1 MEELWIKA
9 EEEKTMEEKE
19 RKIQVPMFD
28 SVVLMLVI
36 IAEIVTCVRGGL
48 NLAVPLFL
56 TWVIMYVYSLIK
68 KYDWGE
74 IEGYALQSVRDGFQS
89 VVIVG
94 AVGCLIGAWILCG
107 TVPTLIYF
115 GLQVIQPSIFLP
127 ATLVLCTILS
137 LATGTSY
144 GSAASAGLACMGIGL
159 SMGFPAGVIAG
170 AVICGAL
177 FGDKMSPFSD
187 TTNLAPAMAKGTLYG
202 HIRSMC
208 YNTIPAW
215 IITLVI
221 FAIMGSRYSIG
232 TYDPT
237 TINEYM
243 AGLASHFH
251 IGLLPLI
258 PMFLVIAMLV
268 LKTPALPTILLG
280 AVFGGAVAMIGEGAT
295 FITVVKV
302 MHKGFSIKSGI
313 FLVDKLL
320 NRGGITSM
328 YDIMM
333 IMIFA
338 MGLGGMLE
346 RMGVLQNFIN
356 LFIKKIHSLGSLVF
370 ATMATSYLSGAIGC
384 TMSMAHVI
392 TGKLFA
398 PIYREEGVSPDVLSR
413 TMEDC
418 GTLGGTLMPWHTNA
432 AFFTGTLGV
441 TYAEYIPYVYLC
453 YLAPIISLIFAFLGV
468 AVWYVDPKTGKPIR
482 ADQAPINQKK
492 QIERK

>member
-1 MEELWIKA
+1 MNDTKREIH
-9 EEEKTMEEKE
+9 
-19 RKIQVPMFD
+19 VPMFD
-28 SVVLMLVI
+28 SVVLMAVI
-36 IAEIVTCVRGGL
+36 IIEIVFCVRGGL

-56 TWVIMYVYSLIK
+56 TWVIVYIYSLIK
-68 KYDWGE
+68 KYEWGK

-115 GLQVIQPSIFLP
+115 GLQIVSPSIFLP
-127 ATLVLCTILS
+127 ATLILCTILS

-170 AVICGAL
+170 AVISGAL

-187 TTNLAPAMAKGTLYG
+187 TTNLAPAMAQGTLYG

-215 IITLVI
+215 LITLGI
-221 FAIMGSRYSIG
+221 FGFIGSRYSVG
-232 TYDPT
+232 AYDPT

-243 AGLASHFH
+243 GGLAANFH
-251 IGLLPLI
+251 IGWLPLLP
-258 PMFLVIAMLV
+258 MVLVILML
-268 LKTPALPTILLG
+268 LKKTPALPTILLG
-280 AVFGGAVAMIGEGAT
+280 AVFGGLVAMIGEGAS
-295 FITVVKV
+295 FLTVVKV
-302 MHKGFSIKSGI
+302 MHKGFVIKSGI

-320 NRGGITSM
+320 NRGGLASM

-346 RMGVLQNFIN
+346 RMGVLDNFIG
-356 LFIKKIHSLGSLVF
+356 LFIKKINSVGSLVF
-370 ATMATSYLSGAIGC
+370 ATMCTSYLSGAIGC

-398 PIYREEGVSPDVLSR
+398 PIYREKGVSPDVLSR

-432 AFFTGTLGV
+432 VFFTGTLGV

-453 YLAPIISLIFAFLGV
+453 YLAPLISLIYAFVGFAI
-468 AVWYVDPKTGKPIR
+468 WYVDPKTGKPI
-482 ADQAPINQKK
+482 AAKDAPINQK
-492 QIERK
+492 

>member
-1 MEELWIKA
+1 
-9 EEEKTMEEKE
+9 
-19 RKIQVPMFD
+19 
-28 SVVLMLVI
+28 
-36 IAEIVTCVRGGL
+36 
-48 NLAVPLFL
+48 
-56 TWVIMYVYSLIK
+56 
-68 KYDWGE
+68 
-74 IEGYALQSVRDGFQS
+74 
-89 VVIVG
+89 
-94 AVGCLIGAWILCG
+94 
-107 TVPTLIYF
+107 
-115 GLQVIQPSIFLP
+115 
-127 ATLVLCTILS
+127 
-137 LATGTSY
+137 
-144 GSAASAGLACMGIGL
+144 
-159 SMGFPAGVIAG
+159 
-170 AVICGAL
+170 
-177 FGDKMSPFSD
+177 
-187 TTNLAPAMAKGTLYG
+187 
-202 HIRSMC
+202 
-208 YNTIPAW
+208 
-215 IITLVI
+215 
-221 FAIMGSRYSIG
+221 
-232 TYDPT
+232 
-237 TINEYM
+237 
-243 AGLASHFH
+243 
-251 IGLLPLI
+251 
-258 PMFLVIAMLV
+258 MFLVIAMLV

-280 AVFGGAVAMIGEGAT
+280 AVFGGAVAMIGEGAS
-295 FITVVKV
+295 FIAVVKV

-432 AFFTGTLGV
+432 VFFTGTLGV